1 MQSREL
7 TFQFQQ
13 QTRKRISISGS
24 FGEVIRINLHN
35 FIEVRQQCLGLKH
48 VSILRQA
55 YIHPFLIIIFIIVSL
70 IIIVLSLLQG
80 GKSEGASG
88 AITGGGLNV
97 FAKTKERG
105 SEKVITWLTFGFAI
119 VFLFLALIISVVS
132 STSAS
137 EAASSVSSSL

>member
-1 MQSREL
+1 MQL
-7 TFQFQQ
+7 QW
-13 QTRKRISISGS
+13 
-24 FGEVIRINLHN
+24 
-35 FIEVRQQCLGLKH
+35 
-48 VSILRQA
+48 
-55 YIHPFLIIIFIIVSL
+55 YDIIFIIVSL

-119 VFLFLALIISVVS
+119 VFLSLALIISVVS
-132 STSAS
+132 STSGG

>member
-1 MQSREL
+1 MQL
-7 TFQFQQ
+7 QW
-13 QTRKRISISGS
+13 
-24 FGEVIRINLHN
+24 
-35 FIEVRQQCLGLKH
+35 
-48 VSILRQA
+48 
-55 YIHPFLIIIFIIVSL
+55 YDIIFIIVSL